1 MAFVMKAEEREK
13 LHRSRLAQIE
23 RVQVVAGSGN
33 EARVNHER
41 TLIERARL
49 MGEEIQSHLAT
60 ERGIEAF
67 ERLVDHAADRK
78 CPYRRDIAQF
88 LESVWNGK
96 PLALGTLRVPDAR
109 IGDDMIAVLDAYRHG
124 RCDLAL
130 LADGGPR
137 RVSLV
142 LRAARL

>member
-1 MAFVMKAEEREK
+1 MKAEEREK
-13 LHRSRLAQIE
+13 LHQSRLAQIE
-23 RVQVVAGSGN
+23 RVQVVAGSGGN
-33 EARVNHER
+33 ARVNHER

-49 MGEEIQSHLAT
+49 MGEELQSHQAT

-67 ERLVDHAADRK
+67 ERLVDRAADRK

-96 PLALGTLRVPDAR
+96 PLALGTLRIPDVR
-109 IGDDMIAVLDAYRHG
+109 VGDDMIAVLDAFRHA
-124 RCDLAL
+124 RYDLVAL
-130 LADGGPR
+130 AAGGPR
-137 RVSLV
+137 RVAMV